1 MTVSPQPEEVRQLVV
16 RAFTE
21 LGAQPRCV
29 SEVKETILIDE
40 GKCLAR
46 SYRLRGFMAMW
57 LVETGI
63 LQFYDPEGEMLRTVN
78 LFEELVPQREAA

>member
-1 MTVSPQPEEVRQLVV
+1 MTVSPEPEDVRQLVV
-16 RAFTE
+16 RAFAE

-63 LQFYDPEGEMLRTVN
+63 LQFYDPDGAMLRTVN
-78 LFEELVPQREAA
+78 LFEEMVPQREAA